1 MGRPLP
7 FLLEVGRRVCWG
19 GPIVNRI
26 FIFVFSKSLGTVV
39 DFESFAHSMGDPEM
53 YEKTMKN
60 HTNSVQFSFRL
71 YKKKILGKIMGKT
84 TEIELKW
91 HAKRKQKQRK

>member
-1 MGRPLP
+1 MCVL
-7 FLLEVGRRVCWG
+7 G
-19 GPIVNRI
+19 GEPIVNRI

-60 HTNSVQFSFRL
+60 HTNAVQFSFRF
-71 YKKKILGKIMGKT
+71 YKQKMLGKVMEQSV
-84 TEIELKW
+84 EIELKW
-91 HAKRKQKQRK
+91 HAKRKQKQRKW